1 MKLYFNPYACS
12 LAPLIAATEA
22 GIHLDLVFVDIM
34 KDPHTLADGSDYMA
48 VNEKN
53 YVPLLEL
60 DSGERI
66 TEVSVILQFLADSR
80 PETRLASASG
90 TWNRVRLQELLN
102 FLGSELH
109 KFYSPWLFHPEVG
122 ELAQAYARAK
132 IAGRYTLLEK
142 LLTGREYL
150 MGEFSIADAYLFV
163 MVNWAPAARTPLA
176 DFPNIKAWFQRMKA
190 RPAVIDAVARHTAAP
205 AQVAA

>member
-90 TWNRVRLQELLN
+90 TSNRVRLHELLN

-132 IAGRYTLLEK
+132 IAGRYALVEK